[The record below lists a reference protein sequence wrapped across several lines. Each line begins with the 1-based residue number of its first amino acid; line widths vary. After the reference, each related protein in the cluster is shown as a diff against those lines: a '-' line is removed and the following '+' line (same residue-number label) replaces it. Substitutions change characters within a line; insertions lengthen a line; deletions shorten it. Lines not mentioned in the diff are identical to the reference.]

1 MKTKLT
7 YFDRLLAAITFA
19 EANEPELAEEFL
31 GGCKSVSVAK
41 SPAAKKTGC
50 EALTHQVSH

>member
-19 EANEPELAEEFL
+19 EANEPEMAEEFL
-31 GGCKSVSVAK
+31 GGRKSVPASRGSVAK
-41 SPAAKKTGC
+41 RAGC
-50 EALTHQVSH
+50 DALATKVSH

>member
-19 EANEPELAEEFL
+19 EANEPGLAEEFL
-31 GGCKSVSVAK
+31 DGRRPVSVTQ
-41 SPAAKKTGC
+41 KKTAQETGC
-50 EALTHQVSH
+50 DALPHERSH